1 MDLSYSG
8 QIQIIGINTS
18 ASAHSDTSAIC
29 SGRDLPFLQDTFTEN
44 VWGIWN
50 ALQWDIFIL
59 DRNGNLLQIY
69 DVGDYNLTDQS
80 HYDELKTILK
90 QAADN

>member
-18 ASAHSDTSAIC
+18 ASAHSDTTSIC
-29 SGRDLPFLQDTFTEN
+29 SGRDLPFLQDTSTEN

-50 ALQWDIFIL
+50 ALQGDIFFL

-69 DVGDYNLTDQS
+69 DVGDYNLTDPS
-80 HYDELKTILK
+80 HCEELKALLK

>member
-1 MDLSYSG
+1 VDPFYAG
-8 QIQIIGINTS
+8 EIQIIGINTTD
-18 ASAHSDTSAIC
+18 AAHLDTSAIC
-29 SGRDLPFLQDTFTEN
+29 SGRDLPFLQDTYTEN

-69 DVGDYNLTDQS
+69 DVGDYNLTDPG
-80 HYDELKTILK
+80 HYDELKAILK